1 MATITKLED
10 IKKAYEGYLSGTK
23 SGGDYRKLENFSE
36 RAISTPNVP
45 LIEISDKF
53 HSGTILFI
61 GFNPSGADT
70 NSYAGNTVDVFIYTG
85 NSPYYQAM
93 ESFAKECGYEG
104 YSELD
109 VLGLVRKTQS
119 EVVKHFLNNPSLFSG
134 MLNIFLDAIFGLKP
148 SVIVV
153 ANAFVRKLLV
163 AGTKKLQ
170 CVPISKDSVIKK
182 LGKSNEL
189 KVFYNRFTLS
199 PNNKNGGYTLSIDG
213 KFKCQLFF
221 SCMLSGQ
228 RAIDLGNRENLVWL
242 VKNYLAAHP

>member
-1 MATITKLED
+1 
-10 IKKAYEGYLSGTK
+10 
-23 SGGDYRKLENFSE
+23 
-36 RAISTPNVP
+36 
-45 LIEISDKF
+45 
-53 HSGTILFI
+53 
-61 GFNPSGADT
+61 
-70 NSYAGNTVDVFIYTG
+70 
-85 NSPYYQAM
+85 
-93 ESFAKECGYEG
+93 
-104 YSELD
+104 
-109 VLGLVRKTQS
+109 
-119 EVVKHFLNNPSLFSG
+119 

-153 ANAFVRKLLV
+153 ANAFVRKLLL